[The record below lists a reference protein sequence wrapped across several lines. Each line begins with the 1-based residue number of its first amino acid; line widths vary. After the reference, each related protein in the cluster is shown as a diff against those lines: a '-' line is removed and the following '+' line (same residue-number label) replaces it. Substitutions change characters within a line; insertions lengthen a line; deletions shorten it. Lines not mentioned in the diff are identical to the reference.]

1 MSKFRLNA
9 ILALAA
15 AMTLA
20 AAAPSF
26 AQEDKLIAVLKS
38 DAELKEKSD
47 ACRELARVGTKQA
60 VPALAAMLG
69 DEKLAHMARYA
80 METIADPSVDAALRE
95 AMGKLKGRL
104 LVGVIGSLGVRKDAH
119 AVGAMA
125 CLLDDADAL
134 VASAAARALGDVA
147 TPEAAKALTD
157 AMGKSA
163 GRQKLAVCEGLL
175 RCAESDLAGKRAEQA
190 VAIYDR
196 IRALADAPHQ
206 IRTAALRGAVLARG
220 EAGLPILVEA
230 LRSEQYVLFASA
242 ARISMELPG
251 LAVTEALVAELGKLP
266 ADRKALLVQTLGA
279 RGDAASGPVLLEVA
293 KAGAVDV
300 RIAAVRALT
309 RLGHAPAVAV
319 LTELALSAEGDLAA
333 EAQQCL
339 GSFPGKEGQAAVLA
353 LLTHKDP
360 KARRMAVEL
369 IGRRDLAGATDVLL
383 KAAADD
389 DPEVRAAGLK
399 VLRDVAGAGELSAL
413 IGLLVKAK
421 TPADVRGAEEALR
434 ALCARQVTSAS
445 GNVVIR
451 KAVYGDLKGNRVA
464 DVTEKVAQ
472 MVKAGAAA
480 VEASNEN
487 FGDPADGTAKEL
499 RLEYIVNGVPRSD
512 TVSEGETISLAAK
525 IAPPAFVEA
534 FRAALPTA
542 PGEAKAALVGIL
554 RSAGGPVALKT
565 VRSAV
570 EDADEKVRD
579 AALRAMC
586 DWPTPDAMP
595 DLAELAKAD
604 KNATIKV
611 LALRGYVRLAAQQ
624 AATPDKI
631 VESLKVAMGLAG
643 RDDEKRLILAAAGNI
658 PSAESLTLVLPFTDE
673 PKLKEEACTAA
684 VAIAEKIDKTNAQQ
698 VAEAMKLVT
707 QRTGNKQLAARANA
721 LVSSPRT
728 P

>member
-1 MSKFRLNA
+1 
-9 ILALAA
+9 
-15 AMTLA
+15 
-20 AAAPSF
+20 
-26 AQEDKLIAVLKS
+26 
-38 DAELKEKSD
+38 
-47 ACRELARVGTKQA
+47 
-60 VPALAAMLG
+60 
-69 DEKLAHMARYA
+69 
-80 METIADPSVDAALRE
+80 
-95 AMGKLKGRL
+95 
-104 LVGVIGSLGVRKDAH
+104 
-119 AVGAMA
+119 
-125 CLLDDADAL
+125 
-134 VASAAARALGDVA
+134 
-147 TPEAAKALTD
+147 
-157 AMGKSA
+157 
-163 GRQKLAVCEGLL
+163 
-175 RCAESDLAGKRAEQA
+175 
-190 VAIYDR
+190 
-196 IRALADAPHQ
+196 
-206 IRTAALRGAVLARG
+206 
-220 EAGLPILVEA
+220 
-230 LRSEQYVLFASA
+230 
-242 ARISMELPG
+242 MELPG
-251 LAVTEALVAELGKLP
+251 QAVTEALVAELGKLP

-279 RGDAASGPVLLEVA
+279 RGDAASGPVLLEAA
-293 KAGAVDV
+293 KAGPVDV

-339 GSFPGKEGQAAVLA
+339 GSFPGKQGQAAVLA

-389 DPEVRAAGLK
+389 DPEVRAAALK
-399 VLRDVAGAGELSAL
+399 VLRDVAGASELSAL
-413 IGLLVKAK
+413 IGLLTKAK
-421 TPADVRGAEEALR
+421 TPADLRGAEEALR

-464 DVTEKVAQ
+464 DVTGKVAQ

-499 RLEYIVNGVPRSD
+499 RVEYIVNGVPRSE

-542 PGEAKAALVGIL
+542 PGEAKTALVGIL

-570 EDADEKVRD
+570 EDADEKVSD

-604 KNATIKV
+604 KNATIRV

-658 PSAESLTLVLPFTDE
+658 PAAESLTLVLPFTDE

-684 VAIAEKIDKTNAQQ
+684 VAIAEKIAKTNARQ
-698 VAEAMKLVT
+698 VAEAMKLVA

>member
-9 ILALAA
+9 TLALAA

-20 AAAPSF
+20 SAAPSF

-38 DAELKEKSD
+38 DAGLKEKAD
-47 ACRELARVGTKQA
+47 ACRELARAGTKQA
-60 VPALAAMLG
+60 VPALAALLG

-104 LVGVIGSLGVRKDAH
+104 RVGVIGSLGVRKDAQ

-125 CLLDDADAL
+125 GLLGDADAL

-157 AMGKSA
+157 ALGKAA
-163 GRQKLAVCEGLL
+163 GRHKLAVCEGLL

-190 VAIYDR
+190 AAIYDR

-220 EAGLPILVEA
+220 AAGLPILIEA
-230 LRSEQYVLFASA
+230 LRGKQYVLFASA
-242 ARISMELPG
+242 ARVSMELPG
-251 LAVTEALVAELGKLP
+251 QAVTEALVAELGKLP
-266 ADRKALLVQTLGA
+266 ADKKALLVQTLGA
-279 RGDAASGPVLLEVA
+279 RGDAAAGPALLEAA
-293 KAGAVDV
+293 KAGPAHV
-300 RIAAVRALT
+300 RIAAVGALT
-309 RLGHAPAVAV
+309 RLGHAPAVVV

-333 EAQQCL
+333 EARQCL

-369 IGRRDLAGATDVLL
+369 IGRRDLAGATGVLL
-383 KAAADD
+383 KAAVDD
-389 DPEVRAAGLK
+389 DPEVRTAGLK

-413 IGLLVKAK
+413 IGLLAKAK

-434 ALCARQVTSAS
+434 ALCARQAIS
-445 GNVVIR
+445 GGGNIVIR

-464 DVTEKVAQ
+464 NVTRKVAQ
-472 MVKAGAAA
+472 MVKAGAASI
-480 VEASNEN
+480 EASNDN
-487 FGDPADGTAKEL
+487 FGDPANGTAKQL
-499 RLEYIVNGVPRSD
+499 RVEYIVNGVTLSD

-525 IAPPAFVEA
+525 TAPPAFVEA
-534 FRAALPTA
+534 FRAAMSTA

-570 EDADEKVRD
+570 EDADQKVRD
-579 AALRAMC
+579 AALRALC
-586 DWPTPDAMP
+586 DWPTPDAMD
-595 DLAELAKAD
+595 DLAKLAKTG

-631 VESLKVAMGLAG
+631 VESLKVALGLAG
-643 RDDEKRLILAAAGNI
+643 RDDEKRLVLAAAGNI
-658 PSAESLTLVLPFTDE
+658 PAAESLALVLPFTDE
-673 PKLKEEACTAA
+673 PKLKEEACLAA
-684 VAIAEKIDKTNAQQ
+684 VAIAEKIAKTNARQ
-698 VAEAMKLVT
+698 VAEAMKLVAK
-707 QRTGNKQLAARANA
+707 RTGSKQLAARANA
-721 LVSSPRT
+721 LISPPRT

>member
-1 MSKFRLNA
+1 MSKFRLNVA
-9 ILALAA
+9 LALSAAVMLAA
-15 AMTLA
+15 ARPA
-20 AAAPSF
+20 F

-80 METIADPSVDAALRE
+80 METIADPSVDAALRD

-104 LVGVIGSLGVRKDAH
+104 LVGVIGSLGVRKDAQ
-119 AVGAMA
+119 AVGAMTG
-125 CLLDDADAL
+125 LLGDADAL

-157 AMGKSA
+157 ALGKAA
-163 GRQKLAVCEGLL
+163 GLQRLAICEGLL

-190 VAIYDR
+190 AASYDH
-196 IRALADAPHQ
+196 IRAMPDAPHQ

-220 EAGLPILVEA
+220 AAGLPILIEA
-230 LRSEQYVLFASA
+230 LRDEQYVLFASA
-242 ARISMELPG
+242 ARTSMELPG
-251 LAVTEALVAELGKLP
+251 QAVTDALAAELAKLP
-266 ADRKALLVQTLGA
+266 ADRKILLVQTLGA
-279 RGDAASGPVLLEVA
+279 RGDAAAGPALLEAA
-293 KAGAVDV
+293 KAGPTDV

-319 LTELALSAEGDLAA
+319 LTELAMSAEGDLAA

-339 GSFPGKEGQAAVLA
+339 GSFPGKQGQAAVQA

-369 IGRRDLAGATDVLL
+369 IGRRGQAGAADVLL
-383 KAAADD
+383 KAAVDD
-389 DPEVRAAGLK
+389 DPDVRAAGLK

-413 IGLLVKAK
+413 IGLLTKAK

-434 ALCARQVTSAS
+434 ALCARQATSA
-445 GNVVIR
+445 GGDIVIS
-451 KAVYGDLKGNRVA
+451 KAVYGDLKGNRAA
-464 DVTEKVAQ
+464 DVTRKVAK
-472 MVKAGAAA
+472 MVKAGAIAI
-480 VEASNEN
+480 EASNDS
-487 FGDPADGTAKEL
+487 FGDPANGMSKEL
-499 RLEYIVNGVPRSD
+499 RVEYVVNGVARSN
-512 TVSEGETISLAAK
+512 TVGEGGTISLVAR

-534 FRAALPTA
+534 FGAALPTA
-542 PGEAKAALVGIL
+542 PGQAKAALVAIL

-565 VRSAV
+565 VFSAV
-570 EDADEKVRD
+570 GDADEKVRD
-579 AALRAMC
+579 AALRALC

-595 DLAELAKAD
+595 DLAELAKTSKD
-604 KNATIKV
+604 ATIKV

-624 AATPDKI
+624 SATPDKI
-631 VESLKVAMGLAG
+631 VESLKVALGLAG

-658 PSAESLTLVLPFTDE
+658 PAAESLALVLPFTEE
-673 PKLKEEACTAA
+673 PNLKEEACTAA
-684 VAIAEKIDKTNAQQ
+684 VAIAEKIAKANARQ
-698 VAEAMKLVT
+698 VADAMKLVA

-721 LVSSPRT
+721 LVAPPRK